1 MCLLLHL
8 ALLCLS
14 FIESAGWNHVAVCS
28 NIMLHKLSECFLCA
42 CHSRF
47 HKLLRYSCPLVPSFP
62 SVSAFP
68 FWSWARVFMC
78 ELIAASTA
86 CSSFRLWRLKSAF
99 MYNLNYLF
107 FLINS
112 NLFWPVGFHV
122 VKNRTVCT
130 FILKGG
136 GSGLSGNALFVLII
150 FPSMFWCVLCVEKD
164 AIALQKD
171 FF

>member
-62 SVSAFP
+62 SVSAFL

-78 ELIAASTA
+78 ELIAVSTA

-107 FLINS
+107 FLLTPICS
-112 NLFWPVGFHV
+112 DLWAFMWLKIGLCARLFWRGVVVGYQAMLFLFWLSFHP
-122 VKNRTVCT
+122 C
-130 FILKGG
+130 
-136 GSGLSGNALFVLII
+136 SGVFYV
-150 FPSMFWCVLCVEKD
+150 
-164 AIALQKD
+164 
-171 FF
+171 